1 MADQRHREFDDA
13 LGQPALVHDLA
24 GQQEEGHGQ
33 QRVVVGAAQQVL
45 RQDLGLEH
53 VHVPHQRHAADQ
65 QRERDRNADRHREHQ
80 GTEEDGECH
89 GGFLELSVV

>member
-1 MADQRHREFDDA
+1 VAYQRHREFDDA

-24 GQQEEGHGQ
+24 GQQEERHGQ

-53 VHVPHQRHAADQ
+53 VHVPHQRHTADQ
-65 QRERDRNADRHREHQ
+65 QRHRDGNADRHREHQ
-80 GTEEDGECH
+80 RAKENRECH
-89 GGFLELSVV
+89 GGRSG